1 MPGGKWGV
9 EVREEIA
16 GNHYVTPRPPP
27 RFIRLRT
34 LTDLRWAEL
43 VTAFHRVG
51 LGYSWGQPTVKEAHL
66 GANHQMSVEG
76 RGGEEGRC
84 GKYSADCREE
94 PKKET
99 TFADLLS
106 VFLAQGHAG
115 LQI

>member
-1 MPGGKWGV
+1 M
-9 EVREEIA
+9 
-16 GNHYVTPRPPP
+16 
-27 RFIRLRT
+27 
-34 LTDLRWAEL
+34 
-43 VTAFHRVG
+43 TAFHRVG
-51 LGYSWGQPTVKEAHL
+51 LGHSWDQPTVKEAHL
-66 GANHQMSVEG
+66 GANHQMSEEG

-115 LQI
+115 LRI

>member
-51 LGYSWGQPTVKEAHL
+51 LGHSWDQPTVKEAHL
-66 GANHQMSVEG
+66 GANHQMSEEGQG
-76 RGGEEGRC
+76 RGQMR
-84 GKYSADCREE
+84 KIFS
-94 PKKET
+94 
-99 TFADLLS
+99 
-106 VFLAQGHAG
+106 G
-115 LQI
+115 LQGGAKERNDVC